1 MFPQT
6 WTHLF
11 KKLYLQVMN
20 VITRFLNRFPI
31 NLANSIPLNRLHAYL
46 QLVDI
51 PAKIVNSVLYIKLNN
66 LLLPFSNTKKHHS
79 INDLP
84 QTLPKI

>member
-1 MFPQT
+1 
-6 WTHLF
+6 
-11 KKLYLQVMN
+11 MN

-31 NLANSIPLNRLHAYL
+31 NLANSIPLNCLVRLHAYL

-66 LLLPFSNTKKHHS
+66 LLLPFSNTNKHHS

-84 QTLPKI
+84 QTLPKTWGHVTPVNLD